1 MNRAYIVYNVYQP
14 PKPKDVYILQPHQ
27 SPFYPKQSLLMW
39 KSTKGKSSG
48 TLSEAVVPA
57 DRT

>member
-27 SPFYPKQSLLMW
+27 SPFYPKPSLLMW
-39 KSTKGKSSG
+39 KLTKGKSNG